1 MAIPVLTLES
11 MRSWEADSWAEGIL
25 EEEVIARVGQQIGE
39 RIMEAT
45 IPGDSVLLLAGMG
58 HNGDDVR
65 AACRWILEREITLIN
80 FRDPISQ
87 LPYLESALARAPSL
101 VVEGLFGIGLN
112 RPLTGAWESI
122 VGLVNVCNSPTVAID
137 TPSGL
142 HVDEGK
148 PLGIAIKADQTW
160 TVGAVKTGLLKPD
173 ASQFVGRL
181 EVLSD
186 VGLLR
191 LEDVSSP
198 LFYGEASDFAGFQ
211 SGRSLESNKGTH
223 GYVMLF
229 AGSSGYH
236 GAAVLAARGATQA
249 RPGLVELATHEAVY
263 GPVAAQL
270 QNVMVHPVK
279 KLFLIPAKATSV
291 VIGPGLAS
299 KALPQELRAQVVEA
313 WESLPAP
320 VIVDATALDWIP
332 SGRPVTEALRV
343 ITPHPGEAARLLGVK
358 ASEVQA
364 DRPRS
369 LRQLSEKFGNCYVVL
384 KGHQTLVGNS
394 TSRLYVNPSGNP
406 SLAQGGS
413 GDILAGYLGGLLAQ
427 QNMASD
433 PLSTLSYGVWAHGH
447 AADECEAHQK
457 MAGFDQFLDKI

>member
-1 MAIPVLTLES
+1 MAIPVLTRES

-25 EEEVIARVGQQIGE
+25 KEEVIARVGQQIGQ
-39 RIMEAT
+39 RIMDAT

-87 LPYLESALARAPSL
+87 LPYLENALARAPSL

-122 VGLVNVCNSPTVAID
+122 VGLVNDCNSPTVAID
-137 TPSGL
+137 IPSGL
-142 HVDEGK
+142 HVDDGK

-160 TVGAVKTGLLKPD
+160 TVGPVKTGLLKSG

-198 LFYGEASDFAGFQ
+198 LSYGEASDFAGFI

-223 GYVMLF
+223 GCVTLF

-279 KLFLIPAKATSV
+279 KLFSIPAKATSV

-299 KALPQELRAQVVEA
+299 IALPQELRAQVVET

-364 DRPRS
+364 DRPAS

-427 QNMASD
+427 QTMASD

-447 AADECEAHQK
+447 AADECETHHK
-457 MAGFDQFLDKI
+457 MAGFDQFLEKI

>member
-11 MRSWEADSWAEGIL
+11 MRCWEADSWAEGIL
-25 EEEVIARVGQQIGE
+25 EEDVIARVGQKIGQ
-39 RIMEAT
+39 RIMDAT
-45 IPGDSVLLLAGMG
+45 TPGDSVLLLAGKG

-65 AACRWILEREITLIN
+65 AACSWILEREITLIN
-80 FRDPISQ
+80 FRDPVSQ
-87 LPYLESALARAPSL
+87 LPYLENALDRAPSL

-122 VGLVNVCNSPTVAID
+122 VERVNACNSPTVAID
-137 TPSGL
+137 IPSGL
-142 HVDEGK
+142 HVDGGK

-186 VGLLR
+186 VGLLS
-191 LEDVSSP
+191 LEDISSS
-198 LFYGEASDFAGFQ
+198 LFYGEASDFADFQ

-223 GYVMLF
+223 GYVTLF

-249 RPGLVELATHEAVY
+249 RPGLVELATHEAVF

-279 KLFLIPAKATSV
+279 NRFLIPAKATSV

-299 KALPQELRAQVVEA
+299 NALPQELRAQVVGT
-313 WESLPAP
+313 WESFPAP

-332 SGRPVTEALRV
+332 SGKPVTEALRV

-358 ASEVQA
+358 VSEVQA

-369 LRQLSEKFGNCYVVL
+369 LRQMSEKFGNCYVVL

-394 TSRLYVNPSGNP
+394 TSPLYVNPSGNP

-427 QNMASD
+427 QTMASD

-447 AADECEAHQK
+447 AADECEACHK
-457 MAGFDQFLDKI
+457 MAGFDQFLDKL